1 MDEPDTER
9 DIELV
14 LITGAGASRAFG
26 VNKPMP
32 LMVDW
37 VADLVKR
44 LGELGVG
51 HVQAS
56 GLSADMDAERFEDQ
70 LGTFLR
76 SVQAFDQIKPL
87 LVPITQFPASPAA
100 FMHPDVLD
108 QWHSTASFQLAQIVG
123 VIHKSLYALFAD
135 APIDERGA
143 QRAHRALFGEL
154 GLSPTTGVVYAT
166 TNYDTIGEDTLAA
179 LGAIPDAGDIQTSPF
194 NSNERSIKVDGL
206 LGGMPR
212 FLPVLHLH
220 GRVGWFRRDAGA
232 YSLPLVHAYSA
243 DFGIP
248 IVMLPDLKK
257 DYATDPVIST
267 IWQQLTVALR
277 RARRVLVLGHSLHDE
292 ALITALLEHVIPRE
306 RLAVTV
312 LAAEDPSRP
321 ASGDA
326 GSVTARVQEVF
337 PGAAVIPVRFDSSF
351 GTTPTTLRQWSEQAG
366 GY

>member
-1 MDEPDTER
+1 MDETVTER

-32 LMVDW
+32 LMGDW

-44 LGELGVG
+44 LAELGIG

-56 GLSADMDAERFEDQ
+56 GLSADMDAERFEGQ

-87 LVPITQFPASPAA
+87 LVPITQFAGSPSM
-100 FMHPDVLD
+100 FMNPDVLE
-108 QWHSTASFQLAQIVG
+108 QWHNTASFQLAQIVG

-135 APIDERGA
+135 APIDERAA
-143 QRAHRALFGEL
+143 QRAYTALFGEL
-154 GLSPTTGVVYAT
+154 GLSPTAGVVYAT
-166 TNYDTIGEDTLAA
+166 TNYDTIGENTLAA
-179 LGAIPDAGDIQTSPF
+179 LGAIPDVGDIQTSPF
-194 NSNERSIKVDGL
+194 NSNERSINVDGL

-212 FLPVLHLH
+212 FLPILHLH

-232 YSLPLVHAYSA
+232 YSIPLVHAYSA

-267 IWQQLTVALR
+267 IWQQFIVALR

-292 ALITALLEHVIPRE
+292 ALITALLEHVMPRE
-306 RLAVTV
+306 RLAVSV
-312 LAAEDPSRP
+312 LAPENPSQP

-326 GSVTARVQEVF
+326 GSVASRVQEVF
-337 PGAAVIPVRFDSSF
+337 PGAAVIPLRFNSSF
-351 GTTPTTLRQWSEQAG
+351 GTTPTDLRRWSEQAG